1 MVSFITIVTAD
12 DHPTFRDGLRRLLE
26 IEPDLKVIAQANYVA
41 DAVSCVL
48 ELKPDILLLD
58 LKMPPQPKA
67 EISPRGGLDALA
79 AVKGSGSMT
88 KTILFSAEIETEEII
103 EAIELGVRGVLLK
116 SAATELLIESIRTVM
131 SGACWAGT
139 EAVPT
144 FGALLR
150 TTQEEVNKRKFG
162 LTPREL
168 EVVSAIVRHSMSN
181 KDIAQFFKIAED
193 TVKHHVFNSCE
204 KVGAS
209 NRLELDHF
217 ARAHKLPLKDLF

>member
-26 IEPDLKVIAQANYVA
+26 IEPDLKVIAQANDVA
-41 DAVSCVL
+41 D
-48 ELKPDILLLD
+48 
-58 LKMPPQPKA
+58 
-67 EISPRGGLDALA
+67 
-79 AVKGSGSMT
+79 
-88 KTILFSAEIETEEII
+88 
-103 EAIELGVRGVLLK
+103 
-116 SAATELLIESIRTVM
+116 
-131 SGACWAGT
+131 
-139 EAVPT
+139 AVPT

>member
-1 MVSFITIVTAD
+1 M
-12 DHPTFRDGLRRLLE
+12 
-26 IEPDLKVIAQANYVA
+26 
-41 DAVSCVL
+41 
-48 ELKPDILLLD
+48 
-58 LKMPPQPKA
+58 
-67 EISPRGGLDALA
+67 A

-103 EAIELGVRGVLLK
+103 EAIELGARGVLLK
-116 SAATELLIESIRTVM
+116 SAATELLIEGIRTVM
-131 SGACWAGT
+131 RGACWAGT

-144 FGALLR
+144 FDALLR
-150 TTQEEVNKRKFG
+150 KTHEEVNKRKFG

-181 KDIAQFFKIAED
+181 KDIAQLFKIAED

-209 NRLELDHF
+209 NRLELGNF

>member
-26 IEPDLKVIAQANYVA
+26 LEPDLKVIAQANYVA

-58 LKMPPQPKA
+58 LKMPTQPEA

-150 TTQEEVNKRKFG
+150 TTQEEVKKRKFG